1 MSRIALYT
9 VVKRFNLPNVTVL
22 PARIPVLEKVSKHLA
37 CGLQEEVVQFDYPCN
52 IKHYLNDEDLYLICL
67 NWADATVNR
76 SGVLNISRIINITI
90 DINNSPRNQET
101 NTIKNQEANTIR
113 SQEAIG
119 A

>member
-1 MSRIALYT
+1 
-9 VVKRFNLPNVTVL
+9 
-22 PARIPVLEKVSKHLA
+22 
-37 CGLQEEVVQFDYPCN
+37 
-52 IKHYLNDEDLYLICL
+52 
-67 NWADATVNR
+67 
-76 SGVLNISRIINITI
+76 VLNISRIINITI